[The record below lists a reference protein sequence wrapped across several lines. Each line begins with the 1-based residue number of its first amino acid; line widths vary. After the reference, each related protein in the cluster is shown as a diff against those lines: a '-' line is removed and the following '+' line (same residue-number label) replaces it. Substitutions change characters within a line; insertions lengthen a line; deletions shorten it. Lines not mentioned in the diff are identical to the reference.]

1 MRRMAAGWI
10 VSLAALGLAA
20 CGGGGGS
27 SGSAAPATV
36 GVTLT
41 DAPTTG
47 VDEALATITS
57 VELIGASGR
66 VTLFSGA
73 ETVDLLRLGDFSE
86 LFAVSDTVPPG
97 TYSKIRLRLSDLVLN
112 KLDPLTGSVIET
124 IRPQLV
130 GNGKIDLNPQGPFEV
145 ASGDVLFVA
154 LDFDMEKSLKITT
167 TGGGKVIV
175 RPVVFVDIRP
185 DRPGDRL
192 ARIHGRITDVRPDAG
207 MLRLCQT
214 EFASR
219 WDDGQGP
226 RGFDED
232 HCLTVRTDAATG
244 VFDADG
250 LPQSLVDLAAEER
263 ATVIGQIGR
272 LEAGDEDFGADHRFV
287 LDAVVIEEGP
297 LGTYRRVA
305 GTAASGVDPVSARFD
320 LEVAPAQG
328 LGSDTTLAVQLF
340 DQSRV
345 FSRDGTELTRE
356 AILAGRLALAD
367 GVLQLGAEDLLRSPL
382 VVLDDGPAGGEALL
396 EGQVVFV
403 DETEDSL
410 IVNDGSADR
419 CVSAA
424 TAQVFVVGDDDG
436 LSATRGDLGDLRPG
450 QAVSVFG
457 VEGLD
462 GCLVAGTILADD

>member
-1 MRRMAAGWI
+1 MAAGW
-10 VSLAALGLAA
+10 VATLAVLALVA
-20 CGGGGGS
+20 CGGGGGG
-27 SGSAAPATV
+27 SGAGAAPATV

-66 VTLFSGA
+66 VTLFSGS
-73 ETVDLLRLGDFSE
+73 ETIDLLELGDFSE
-86 LFAVSDTVPPG
+86 LFAVSDAVPPG

-112 KLDPLTGSVIET
+112 RLDPATGAVIET

-145 ASGDVLFVA
+145 ASGDVLFVEI
-154 LDFDMEKSLKITT
+154 DFDMEKSLKITT
-167 TGGGKVIV
+167 TGSGAVIV

-192 ARIHGRITDVRPDAG
+192 TRIHGRITDVRPDAG
-207 MLRLCQT
+207 TLRLCQT

-219 WDDGQGP
+219 WDDGQLP
-226 RGFDED
+226 RGFDDD
-232 HCLTVRTDAATG
+232 HCVTVRTDADTG
-244 VFDADG
+244 VFDVDG
-250 LPQSLVDLAAEER
+250 LPQSFVDLVADER
-263 ATVIGQIGR
+263 ATVIGRISPLG
-272 LEAGDEDFGADHRFV
+272 AGDEDFGANHHFV

-305 GTAASGVDPVSARFD
+305 GTAASGVDAASARFD
-320 LEVAPAQG
+320 LDVAPAQG
-328 LGSDTTLAVQLF
+328 LGTDTTLAVQLF
-340 DQSRV
+340 EQSRI
-345 FSRDGTELTRE
+345 FSRNGTELDRD
-356 AILAGRLALAD
+356 AVLAGRRALAD
-367 GVLQLGAEDLLRSPL
+367 GVLQLGAQDLLRSPL
-382 VVLDDGPAGGEALL
+382 VILDDGPPGGEAVL
-396 EGQVVFV
+396 EGAVVFV
-403 DETEDSL
+403 DESEESL

-424 TAQVFVVGDDDG
+424 TAEVFLVGDDDG